1 MSDKNRMLI
10 WMALLVGAA
19 AGISV
24 LLFAPLAAAFQAN
37 PVFNGLILA
46 VLAIGVL
53 IDFAQVLALGPA
65 VSWIKGVDRGMPASE
80 PPRLVSPLARV
91 VGRDRER
98 QPMRISTLTMRSL
111 LDGVRIRLDESRDIS
126 RYMVSLLIF
135 LGLLGTFWG
144 LLDTIGGVSAV
155 IGGLAGQ
162 GGDAARVF
170 EALTANLQGPLSG
183 MGTAFSS
190 SLFGLAG
197 ALVLGVLD
205 LQAGHA
211 QSRFFSELEE
221 WLASRT
227 HLPSTHAGGEGEAS
241 IPHYIEALL
250 EQTAENLSQI
260 QRLMQKTEEERR
272 AAQAGVAALGD
283 RLSEL
288 TDQMRVEQKLIVTL
302 AKDQTELRPGLAD
315 LARQI
320 AATVA
325 GNEEMRQHLRNSD
338 AALTRLVEEV
348 AGAREQMPQAL
359 RQEVQLVVQSLA
371 RRPRTEV

>member
-24 LLFAPLAAAFQAN
+24 LLLAPLAAAFQAN
-37 PVFNGLILA
+37 PVFNGLILG

-53 IDFAQVLALGPA
+53 INFSQVLALGPA
-65 VSWIKGVDRGMPASE
+65 VRWLDGIDRGLPASE

-98 QPMRISTLTMRSL
+98 QPLRISTLTMRSL

-162 GGDAARVF
+162 GGDAPRVF
-170 EALTANLQGPLSG
+170 EALTANLQGPLAG

-197 ALVLGVLD
+197 ALALGVLD

-211 QSRFFSELEE
+211 QSRFFAELEE
-221 WLASRT
+221 WLALRT
-227 HLPSTHAGGEGEAS
+227 HLPSTHTSGEGEANL
-241 IPHYIEALL
+241 PHYIEALL

-260 QRLMQKTEEERR
+260 QRLMQKSEEERR
-272 AAQAGVAALGD
+272 AAQAGVSALND

-288 TDQMRVEQKLIVTL
+288 TDQMRAEQKLIVTL
-302 AKDQTELRPGLAD
+302 AKDQTELKPGLAE

-320 AATVA
+320 AGTVS
-325 GNEEMRQHLRNSD
+325 NSEEMREHLRNSD
-338 AALTRLVEEV
+338 VALARLVEEV

-359 RQEVQLVVQSLA
+359 RQQVQLIVQSLT
-371 RRPRTEV
+371 RRSRGEV